1 MNKKKINRLI
11 MLNQMAGPLFR
22 ELAEDLAPL
31 YENGCILMTG
41 HPDTIRQQDSQ
52 NSKLVKKKGPTYNRS
67 SKFRRVQ
74 SWLSYVLVST
84 RYILSAKSGDA
95 ILLVSNP
102 PILGPWVWLLTRF
115 NATPYCILVYD
126 IHPEVLI
133 RLGALKKDS
142 LIVKLWRIANRLVN
156 ENAELI
162 VTIGSRMATVLD
174 SQNTSKSKRVVTVSP
189 WVDTKEIRPIRRSEN
204 PFARNF
210 QKIKDKIIILYSGNM
225 GASHDIDSMLEA
237 ARLLKDEKG
246 IQFIFIGDG
255 EKRSD
260 IKNFIQKH
268 RLRNISLLPFQSES
282 MIKYSLPIADISL
295 VSLDQGME
303 DLMVPSKSFYYLSSG
318 SALIAIANKNSEL
331 SDVLDQS
338 DCGILVPPGKPFE
351 LVGAIRYLVSRPE
364 KLAAMKNNARVLAVK
379 KYSREVCTLN
389 FSEYLRQAGLL

>member
-1 MNKKKINRLI
+1 
-11 MLNQMAGPLFR
+11 
-22 ELAEDLAPL
+22 
-31 YENGCILMTG
+31 
-41 HPDTIRQQDSQ
+41 
-52 NSKLVKKKGPTYNRS
+52 
-67 SKFRRVQ
+67 
-74 SWLSYVLVST
+74 
-84 RYILSAKSGDA
+84 
-95 ILLVSNP
+95 
-102 PILGPWVWLLTRF
+102 
-115 NATPYCILVYD
+115 
-126 IHPEVLI
+126 
-133 RLGALKKDS
+133 
-142 LIVKLWRIANRLVN
+142 
-156 ENAELI
+156 
-162 VTIGSRMATVLD
+162 MATVLD

-225 GASHDIDSMLEA
+225 GASHYIDSMLEA

-331 SDVLDQS
+331 SDVLGQS
-338 DCGILVPPGKPFE
+338 NCGMLVPPGKPSE
-351 LVGAIRYLVSRPE
+351 LVEAIRYMVSRPE
-364 KLAAMKNNARVLAVK
+364 KLATMKNNARVLAVN

-389 FSEYLRQAGLL
+389 FSKYLRQAGLL